1 MNKKTR
7 TTNIVEYAKT
17 HLNTVNIEEYNE
29 VDFAILSK
37 LVYFNFEVF
46 LGYDFN
52 KEMKLSDLYDFSK
65 FDEFLKRP
73 SLKKEDPLLISA
85 LCGNPR
91 FKNIIIKHYEYKVDK
106 NNLEQFSAITF
117 ILDNKDMIIA
127 YRGTDAT
134 ITGWNEDFNMAIKT
148 PVPAQND
155 ALVYVNKVAKE
166 AKRNIY
172 LIGHSKGGNLA
183 LYSLL
188 TCDESFL
195 SRIKKCYSFDGPGLE
210 PNFFATFDKK
220 RLQNIYLK
228 VVPNESIIGMIFDN
242 DEPLRIIKS
251 DRSLLLQH
259 NLYTWRVNGN
269 KFVDAKKLSDS
280 IKSFDVAFNEWV
292 KNCNEDER
300 SLIINMIF
308 TIIKNGKVNKAI
320 DVINN
325 KANHFKINKM
335 INEYRSMDKTKREQ
349 FGELALRLFK
359 TLFNNDNED

>member
-1 MNKKTR
+1 MKNSVKPI
-7 TTNIVEYAKT
+7 NIVEYTRT
-17 HLNTVNIEEYNE
+17 HLNPITIEEYNE
-29 VDFAILSK
+29 VDYAILAK
-37 LVYFNFEVF
+37 FVYFNFEIYIND
-46 LGYDFN
+46 LN
-52 KEMKLSDLYDFSK
+52 KDSLYIKDLYDFSK
-65 FDEFLKRP
+65 FDAFLKRP
-73 SLKKEDPLLISA
+73 NYKKEDLTLLTYM
-85 LCGNPR
+85 CGSPR
-91 FKNIIIKHYEYKVDK
+91 FRNIKIKNYVHNNDK
-106 NNLEQFSAITF
+106 NNLEQFAAITF
-117 ILDNKDMIIA
+117 ILENNDEVIA
-127 YRGTDAT
+127 FRGTDAT

-155 ALVYVNKVAKE
+155 ALVYINKVAKE
-166 AKRNIY
+166 AERNIY

-259 NLYTWRVNGN
+259 NLYTWRVHGN